1 MFNPILKITAQKI
14 ALLASVVLLAST
26 LPALAVEEDAE
37 SNNLIMPHVTIKQ
50 GSDLTVDAKEARENK
65 VPVLILFA
73 MEHCP
78 FCMVVEEEFLKPM
91 LRNAE
96 YGKKVIIRKI
106 KIDSTTGL
114 RDFSGKQRDAGEFSE
129 DYNVSLVPTVV
140 LLDADGK
147 KLAPSIVGLANR
159 YYYGGDLDNAID
171 ASLLRLR
178 AIAKR

>member
-1 MFNPILKITAQKI
+1 MFNLRLKIIVRKI
-14 ALLASVVLLAST
+14 ALLAGMVLMANV
-26 LPALAVEEDAE
+26 LPAFALEQDSEN
-37 SNNLIMPHVTIKQ
+37 SNLILPPVTVKQ
-50 GSDLTVDAKEARENK
+50 GSDLTAEAKEARDNK

-78 FCMVVEEEFLKPM
+78 YCLVVEEEFLKPM

-96 YGKKVIIRKI
+96 YGKKVIIRKV
-106 KIDSTTGL
+106 KIDSGSSL

-140 LLDADGK
+140 LVDAEGK
-147 KLAPSIVGLANR
+147 KLAPSIVGLSNR

>member
-1 MFNPILKITAQKI
+1 MFNPRLKITVHKM
-14 ALLASVVLLAST
+14 ALLAGIVLMAGT
-26 LPALAVEEDAE
+26 LPAVALEQDSENKD
-37 SNNLIMPHVTIKQ
+37 LILPHVTVKQ
-50 GSDLTVDAKEARENK
+50 GSDLTVESKQARENK

-73 MEHCP
+73 MEQCP

-96 YGKKVIIRKI
+96 YGKKVIIRKV
-106 KIDSTTGL
+106 KIDSTASL

-140 LLDADGK
+140 LVDAEGK
-147 KLAPSIVGLANR
+147 KLAPSIVGLSNR